1 MFRMT
6 RYATLNMINRM
17 ATKAELEQQL
27 KDMQQALKE
36 QQQLA
41 FNAREELEAQQNMKS
56 VVVTARI
63 PQYVR
68 NEMKRLAAIQGWT
81 LQQFMSEAF
90 KSMIDEL
97 SDQD

>member
-1 MFRMT
+1 MT
-6 RYATLNMINRM
+6 HYATLNMINRM

-41 FNAREELEAQQNMKS
+41 FNAREELEAQRNLKP

-68 NEMKRLAAIQGWT
+68 DEMKRLAAIQGWT
-81 LQQFMSEAF
+81 LQQFMTESF

>member
-1 MFRMT
+1 
-6 RYATLNMINRM
+6 M

-36 QQQLA
+36 QQQIALT
-41 FNAREELEAQQNMKS
+41 AREELEAQQNMKP

-68 NEMKRLAAIQGWT
+68 DEMKRLAAIQGWT
-81 LQQFMSEAF
+81 LQQFMAESF
-90 KSMIDEL
+90 NSMIDEL
-97 SDQD
+97 SEQEQEH

>member
-1 MFRMT
+1 
-6 RYATLNMINRM
+6 M

-41 FNAREELEAQQNMKS
+41 FNAREELEQQRNLKP
-56 VVVTARI
+56 VVVTVRV

-68 NEMKRLAAIQGWT
+68 DEMKRLAAIQGWT
-81 LQQFMSEAF
+81 LQQFAANAF
-90 KSMIDEL
+90 AGMIDEL
-97 SDQD
+97 SEQDQEH

>member
-1 MFRMT
+1 
-6 RYATLNMINRM
+6 M

-41 FNAREELEAQQNMKS
+41 FNAREELEQQRNLKP

-68 NEMKRLAAIQGWT
+68 DEMKRLAAIQGWT
-81 LQQFMSEAF
+81 LQQFMSESF